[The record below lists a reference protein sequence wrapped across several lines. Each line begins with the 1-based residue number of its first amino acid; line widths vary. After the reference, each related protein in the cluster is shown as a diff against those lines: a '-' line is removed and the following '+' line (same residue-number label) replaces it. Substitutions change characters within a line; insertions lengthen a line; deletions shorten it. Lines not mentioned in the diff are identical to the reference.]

1 MDALDMKFVEDE
13 ASALVSNG
21 IKGYPFPEAGTRL
34 HTDMLRIL
42 EASDPNVQRYVQMAF
57 ERGMKRWYEAISE
70 IAAAYGALGI
80 RLHDLTP
87 KQNPFIDK
95 LFAVD
100 GDD

>member
-1 MDALDMKFVEDE
+1 MDAIDMKFVEDE
-13 ASALVSNG
+13 ASALVSAG
-21 IKGYPFPEAGTRL
+21 IKGYPFPETGTRL

-42 EASDPNVQRYVQMAF
+42 EASDPNVQRYVQTAF
-57 ERGMKRWYEAISE
+57 ENGLKKWYESITE

-80 RLHDLTP
+80 RLHDLKP
-87 KQNPFIDK
+87 KPNPFIDK